1 MYKVKVAQSC
11 PTLCDLMD
19 YTVHRILQA
28 RILEWVTFPSSR
40 GSSQPRDRTQVS
52 RFAGRFFTVSAI
64 RTRYHFFALITE
76 LGTHLLPY
84 VHWLTGWIPFISD
97 ASDKKLKIHKDLD
110 RLQQL
115 AEVKEMNLNEV
126 SVKINTEL

>member
-1 MYKVKVAQSC
+1 M
-11 PTLCDLMD
+11 
-19 YTVHRILQA
+19 
-28 RILEWVTFPSSR
+28 
-40 GSSQPRDRTQVS
+40 
-52 RFAGRFFTVSAI
+52 
-64 RTRYHFFALITE
+64 FFALITE

-84 VHWLTGWIPFISD
+84 IHWLTGWIPFISD